1 MISGKCVMRIALCGP
16 MALALATLTTEARSQ
31 SGGEI
36 AHGSDAHKAMPLSAA
51 VAEGRRSPFYAPS
64 AVSLGSSIPRHLWV
78 PVAAG
83 SAGPSNQS
91 VPSDSTVSSRRVFWA
106 ALGSS
111 ALTMIPGVY
120 LVVGGAL
127 FTDRSDAVFPYVL
140 AGYAVQTLGPAVG
153 APLAGARF
161 APALAGSALGVAT
174 SWTAFLA
181 VSRIVDAND
190 LWLPYL
196 VLHPVIQAAVTT
208 AITSRPN

>member
-1 MISGKCVMRIALCGP
+1 MISGKCVMRIALFGP
-16 MALALATLTTEARSQ
+16 MALALATLTTEARAQ

-36 AHGSDAHKAMPLSAA
+36 AHGSDARKAMPLSAA
-51 VAEGRRSPFYAPS
+51 VAEVRRSPFYAPS

-106 ALGSS
+106 AVGSS
-111 ALTMIPGVY
+111 ALTMIPGFY
-120 LVVGGAL
+120 LVLGSL
-127 FTDRSDAVFPYVL
+127 FTDRTDAVFPYVL

-181 VSRIVDAND
+181 VSRIVDPND
-190 LWLPYL
+190 LALPYF

-208 AITSRPN
+208 AITSRSN